1 MDETTRAFA
10 GRLVDL
16 EIVSFFLVFEILLGI
31 FFKIFIFFSIG
42 SLIDEIE

>member
-31 FFKIFIFFSIG
+31 FFLRFSYF
-42 SLIDEIE
+42 SQLDH